1 MRKQIKNL
9 IIVILMV
16 LISFNSIFPPITYA
30 EGFWDPFTNQ
40 IESWLENKLKE
51 YPSYKEKKE
60 YILYFM
66 DSWREELGEAGEPI
80 DYKYIEE
87 SIEVCNAK
95 VSQIAD
101 RKLQIL
107 DIEMS
112 ESISKEMAIESLKYK
127 LGELK
132 GQKEEELKNLEEEE
146 KNIKIQEYFQDLK
159 NKHIQTTGEFYD
171 DTIKIANKIAIE
183 EDREEF
189 LNNVPNY
196 IEQFIND
203 TMGKSYISENNIFNL
218 FSFLVDGIS
227 GTFLSLLK
235 ILFVVVP
242 GAVIQVIET
251 LLASIGNE
259 NGVLKFLTIDNIFFN
274 EVALVDINVFDLK
287 TAGDSTISNTNVL
300 LNIRNSVAKWY
311 YAIRNLSIVLGLA
324 VLVYIGVRMAISSI
338 ADEKAKYKKML
349 KDWLVSFALIFVL
362 HYFMIFIMKLN
373 DGIIQVLANTKDLV
387 EEQIGLQVPLVGETL
402 QGKLLIEAFHPL
414 LLRGLCSAI
423 LYFILV
429 IMTLLYLIVYIKR
442 FITICILVIIS
453 PLITVTYAIDK
464 AGDGKA
470 QAFNKW
476 MGEFV
481 FTVLIQPFH
490 CIIYMVFLQNIF
502 AIIND
507 TTGVLQFGKIFVAI
521 IILGFIYKAEDI
533 VRAIFGFKANNLSS
547 AAAVGAL
554 ALSKVGQ
561 VNNISSS
568 MKGVKNAG
576 AKAKAVKN
584 IKTPNSLPSQAGNAR
599 SPSRTPNNAQQRGA
613 TQPGAAAAQRG
624 TNKGA
629 KVAKTL
635 GKAATLGIGNTTAD
649 KVARSIAK
657 KVIAGAIGYG
667 LTGDYGGIIAG
678 NKGMKAIGKKKDE
691 MLLASRVKDKEDS
704 VLDAYQDYKETHGL
718 SDEDMLDKCQELQNT
733 DINSINDEQDR
744 NLAEHLQATK
754 SMYEILGSDDSERDL
769 MGLLNDYEGH

>member
-51 YPSYKEKKE
+51 YPSYKKKEE

-66 DSWREELGEAGEPI
+66 DYWREELEEAGETI
-80 DYKYIEE
+80 DDKYIEE
-87 SIEVCNAK
+87 SIEDCNAE

-107 DIEMS
+107 YIEIS

-132 GQKEEELKNLEEEE
+132 GQKEEELKNLEAEE
-146 KNIKIQEYFQDLK
+146 KNIKIQEYFQELK
-159 NKHIQTTGEFYD
+159 NKHLQTTGEFYD

-203 TMGKSYISENNIFNL
+203 TMGKSYVSENNVFNL
-218 FSFLVDGIS
+218 FSYAVDGIT

-235 ILFVVVP
+235 ILFIIVP
-242 GAVIQVIET
+242 GAVIQVTET

-259 NGVLKFLTIDNIFFN
+259 NGVFKLLTIDNIFFN

-287 TAGDSTISNTNVL
+287 TAGNSTISNTNVL
-300 LNIRNSVAKWY
+300 LTIRNSVAKWY

-338 ADEKAKYKKML
+338 ADEKAKYKKMF
-349 KDWLVSFALIFVL
+349 KDWMVSFALIFVL

-373 DGIIQVLANTKDLV
+373 DGIIQVLANTRN
-387 EEQIGLQVPLVGETL
+387 LVGGQMGTADVTL
-402 QGKLLIEAFHPL
+402 QEKLLIEAFHPL
-414 LLRGLCSAI
+414 LTRGLSSAL
-423 LYFILV
+423 LYFVLV

-442 FITICILVIIS
+442 FITICILVMIS

-507 TTGVLQFGKIFVAI
+507 TTGVLQFGKTFVAI
-521 IILGFIYKAEDI
+521 VILGFMYKAEDI
-533 VRAIFGFKANNLSS
+533 VRVIFGFKANNLSS
-547 AAAVGAL
+547 AAALGAL

-561 VNNISSS
+561 VNNIASS

-584 IKTPNSLPSQAGNAR
+584 IKTPNSLPSQAGNAS

-613 TQPGAAAAQRG
+613 TQPGAVAAQKS
-624 TNKGA
+624 TNNGS
-629 KVAKTL
+629 KVERSL
-635 GKAATLGIGNTTAD
+635 GKAATLGLGNTTAD
-649 KVARSIAK
+649 KIARSIAT

-691 MLLASRVKDKEDS
+691 MLLASRVRDKEDS
-704 VLDAYQDYKETHGL
+704 VLDAYQDYKESHGL

-733 DINSINDEQDR
+733 DINSISDEQDR

-754 SMYEILGSDDSERDL
+754 SMYKTLGSDDPEKDL
-769 MGLLNDYEGH
+769 MGLLNDYEGYYY